1 MPAVASLE
9 ELKAVDEQLKSLKG
23 GENPEVYAHFVELF
37 RKNRKIG
44 YKNICKLMMSEA
56 TPEKLKGLE

>member
-1 MPAVASLE
+1 MPAAASIE
-9 ELKAVDEQLKSLKG
+9 ELKAVDEQLKVLKG
-23 GENPEVYAHFVELF
+23 EHPEVYAHFVELF

-44 YKNICKLMMSEA
+44 YKNICKMMLEEA

>member
-9 ELKAVDEQLKSLKG
+9 DLKAVDEQLKAIKG
-23 GENPEVYAHFVELF
+23 EHPEVYDHFVELF

-44 YKNICKLMMSEA
+44 YKNICKMMLEEA
-56 TPEKLKGLE
+56 TPEKLKGIE

>member
-1 MPAVASLE
+1 MSAVASLE
-9 ELKAVDEQLKSLKG
+9 DLKAVDEQLKTIK
-23 GENPEVYAHFVELF
+23 EQHPEAYAHFVELF

-44 YKNICKLMMSEA
+44 YKNICKMMMGEA

>member
-9 ELKAVDEQLKSLKG
+9 ELKTVDEQLKALK

-44 YKNICKLMMSEA
+44 YNMTYGHCSNI
-56 TPEKLKGLE
+56 

>member
-9 ELKAVDEQLKSLKG
+9 ELKAVDEQLKAIKG
-23 GENPEVYAHFVELF
+23 QHPEVYADFVELF
-37 RKNRKIG
+37 HKNRKIG
-44 YKNICKLMMSEA
+44 YKNICKMMIGEA

>member
-9 ELKAVDEQLKSLKG
+9 DLKAVDEQLKALKD
-23 GENPEVYAHFVELF
+23 ESPEVYSHFVELF

-44 YKNICKLMMSEA
+44 YKNICKMMMGEA

>member
-1 MPAVASLE
+1 MPAVALLE
-9 ELKAVDEQLKSLKG
+9 ELKAVDEQLKALKG
-23 GENPEVYAHFVELF
+23 QHPEVYADFVELF

-44 YKNICKLMMSEA
+44 YKNICKMMMGEA

>member
-9 ELKAVDEQLKSLKG
+9 ELKAVDEQLKALK

-37 RKNRKIG
+37 LKNRKIG
-44 YKNICKLMMSEA
+44 YKNICKMMMGEA

>member
-9 ELKAVDEQLKSLKG
+9 ELKAADEQLKAIKG
-23 GENPEVYAHFVELF
+23 QQPEVYADFVELF
-37 RKNRKIG
+37 RRNRKIG
-44 YKNICKLMMSEA
+44 YKNICRMMMGEA

>member
-9 ELKAVDEQLKSLKG
+9 DLKAVDEQLNALKG
-23 GENPEVYAHFVELF
+23 DSPEVYAHFVELF

-44 YKNICKLMMSEA
+44 YKNICKMMMGEA

>member
-9 ELKAVDEQLKSLKG
+9 EFRAVNEQLKTIK
-23 GENPEVYAHFVELF
+23 EQHPEGYADFVELF

-44 YKNICKLMMSEA
+44 YKNICKLMMAEA
-56 TPEKLKGLE
+56 TPKKLKGI

>member
-9 ELKAVDEQLKSLKG
+9 DLKAVDEQLKALK
-23 GENPEVYAHFVELF
+23 EEHPEVYAHFVELF

-44 YKNICKLMMSEA
+44 YKNICKMMLEEA

>member
-9 ELKAVDEQLKSLKG
+9 DLKAVDEQLKVLK
-23 GENPEVYAHFVELF
+23 EEHPEVYADFVELF

-44 YKNICKLMMSEA
+44 YKNICKMMLEEA

>member
-9 ELKAVDEQLKSLKG
+9 ELKVVDEQLKTIKEQHS
-23 GENPEVYAHFVELF
+23 EVYADFVELF

-44 YKNICKLMMSEA
+44 YKNICKMMLEEA
-56 TPEKLKGLE
+56 TPDKLKGLA

>member
-9 ELKAVDEQLKSLKG
+9 ELKTVDEQLKALK
-23 GENPEVYAHFVELF
+23 GENPEVYARFVELF

-44 YKNICKLMMSEA
+44 YKNICKMMMGEA
-56 TPEKLKGLE
+56 TPEKLKGLA